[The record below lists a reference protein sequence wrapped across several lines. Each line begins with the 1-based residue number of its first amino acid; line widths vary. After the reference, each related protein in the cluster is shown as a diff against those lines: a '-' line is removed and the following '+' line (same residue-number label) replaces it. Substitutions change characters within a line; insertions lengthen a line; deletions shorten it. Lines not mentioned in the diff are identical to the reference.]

1 MTEMATNAVRHGSA
15 PVTLR
20 VWPDNGPVGEITDSG
35 RWQPE
40 EFISAASG
48 RPALF

>member
-1 MTEMATNAVRHGSA
+1 MAPNAVRHGSA

-20 VWPDNGPVGEITDSG
+20 VWPDNGLVCEITDSG

-40 EFISAASG
+40 EFISAAGG